1 VRDEHVI
8 TRQGRPFALYAGLL
22 DDLHAEKIK
31 SIHTELLYTEWIKVK
46 NDDRLFTIVRAV
58 ITLEDGREFSGI
70 GDAGGSDEKKGTPGA
85 ETPVRMAETRAKAR
99 AMRDALNV
107 GAGLLDDTS
116 TAEEAADKP
125 DVYDRV
131 RTAAEK
137 LPSVDDAPNTK
148 KGGAAGLITA
158 AQKKTLKELGATLW
172 GISEDEAAQKLDGW
186 VVDKKAK
193 HVTQLSTAEGDML
206 IAGLENNIG
215 AKIEKAAKEAKE
227 VDDESGLGHTAATH
241 VEEPSGVDLDDEDLE
256 EIEAISSGTE

>member
-172 GISEDEAAQKLDGW
+172 AMSEDDAARKLDGW
-186 VVDKKAK
+186 VVEKKAK
-193 HVTQLSTAEGDML
+193 HVTQLSTAEATAL
-206 IAGLENNIG
+206 IAGLENSIG
-215 AKIEKAAKEAKE
+215 AKIEKEAKE

-241 VEEPSGVDLDDEDLE
+241 VPEADGVDLDDEDLE